1 LIEGKRNE
9 EGKSSYLPN
18 VPCREMLM
26 TAPAAAA
33 VIGKSDADISPW
45 PTFWIASVAV
55 LLVSIDT
62 TVLYA
67 AFGALRQAFP
77 HDSAGNLSW
86 VLNAYTVT
94 YAAMLI
100 PAGGLA
106 DVHGRKRVFLTG
118 AAIFIIGSGACGAA
132 GSIGFLIAARVVQA
146 IGAALLTPASLS
158 LILDAF
164 PQQKRAVAVSMWGAV
179 GGLAA
184 AIGPSLGTFIVDSM
198 GWPWAFYINLPIG
211 AAALAIGVP
220 KLRESRIPGKVQHVD
235 VIGMLLLIAS
245 VGCAALALTQQE
257 SKDWSRNTITAIAM
271 VAAIALVAFIAWASK
286 ARNPLVDLNL
296 FRNPTYSAVNL
307 ATLSFSMAFAMMFFG
322 FFSYMTSIWHYSL
335 PQAGIAVTP
344 GPLMVV
350 PVAVI
355 SGRFAARIGHRPGL
369 VLGSLVYAASGLW
382 LALVPGVTSAYW
394 TQWFPA
400 LILSGI
406 GVGMVLPSLS
416 GAATARL
423 PQSQYGV
430 GSAVNQAVRQIGSVL
445 GVAFTIVLIGHV
457 TLVRDD
463 FTVLYGLHVALALAT
478 GVFCL
483 VVNTKPVVK

>member
-1 LIEGKRNE
+1 
-9 EGKSSYLPN
+9 
-18 VPCREMLM
+18 M
-26 TAPAAAA
+26 TTPAATVA
-33 VIGKSDADISPW
+33 IGKIDTASSPW

-67 AFGALRQAFP
+67 AFAALRQAFP
-77 HDSAGNLSW
+77 ASTAADLSW

-94 YAAMLI
+94 YAAALI

-106 DVHGRKRVFLTG
+106 DVHGRKRIFLLG

-132 GSIGFLIAARVVQA
+132 GTVGWLIVARVLQA

-164 PQQKRAVAVSMWGAV
+164 PQQKRAVAVSLWGAV

-184 AIGPSLGTFIVDSM
+184 AIGPSLGSWIVDSM

-211 AAALAIGVP
+211 AAAFVIGVAR
-220 KLRESRIPGKVQHVD
+220 LRESRIPGKVQHVD
-235 VIGMLLLIAS
+235 LVGMLLLIVS
-245 VGCAALALTQQE
+245 VGGAALALTQKE
-257 SKDWSRNTITAIAM
+257 SAAWPHETISAIAIAAG
-271 VAAIALVAFIAWASK
+271 VAMIAFIAWAAK
-286 ARNPLVDLNL
+286 VAHPLVDLKL

-307 ATLSFSMAFAMMFFG
+307 ATLSFSTAFAIMFFG
-322 FFSYMTSIWHYSL
+322 FFAFMTAIWHFSL
-335 PQAGIAVTP
+335 PLAGIAITP
-344 GPLMVV
+344 GPLLVV
-350 PVAVI
+350 PTAII
-355 SGRFAARIGHRPGL
+355 SGRFAARHGHRPGL
-369 VLGSLVYAASGLW
+369 VIGSLVYAASSVW
-382 LALVPGVTSAYW
+382 LMTMLGTTPAYW
-394 TQWFPA
+394 TQSFPA

-423 PQSQYGV
+423 PQNQYGV

-445 GVAFTIVLIGHV
+445 GVAIAVVLVGKA
-457 TLVRDD
+457 
-463 FTVLYGLHVALALAT
+463 GVALADFT
-478 GVFCL
+478 GMYGWHVVLSLVTAVFCL
-483 VVNTKPVVK
+483 AVNTRPGAK